1 MTDLPFVSAL
11 VQADLPVWEQ
21 CLQAEFLQ
29 KMENGTLSEDCF
41 KSYLVEDSLY
51 LREYAKIF
59 AWGMTKA
66 TTMAAMRTY
75 YSLLS
80 FVQEN
85 EDLTR
90 LRYLEQYGLREADI
104 QSLPLRPES
113 RAYLDCMIDAARTG
127 EGEAEC
133 LMACLPCMLS
143 YGWLFQKLLQRSP
156 AVKDTY
162 YGALVLD
169 YAGFSEGV
177 QFPGGTAEKQT
188 LTLGSGMFIPG
199 FEEQLVGANIGD
211 DVTVTVTF
219 PTEYHAPE
227 LAGKNAEFRCHVH
240 EIRTHDSY
248 QLDDTFAKEIGQCE
262 NMEQMRENMGKA
274 LQDYYN
280 QRAEQELRWQLMHQ
294 AAATVE
300 EQPIDEE
307 LDRMVEAQMET
318 LTAQLAQKGLT
329 LEAYCQFTGSDEKK
343 LREDMRPDALE
354 AFRTQK
360 AVEKIAQLENLTVTD
375 EEMDAAIQR
384 ICADNHMS
392 AEDLKPYFDNGFLTV
407 VRQQMLRDKATEVV
421 RRSAR
426 ITQ

>member
-1 MTDLPFVSAL
+1 MSFTYLNLQGKLEHVDVTAEDINRQLQRL
-11 VQADLPVWEQ
+11 
-21 CLQAEFLQ
+21 LQANPRIEPVV
-29 KMENGTLSEDCF
+29 G
-41 KSYLVEDSLY
+41 
-51 LREYAKIF
+51 R
-59 AWGMTKA
+59 
-66 TTMAAMRTY
+66 AAA
-75 YSLLS
+75 LGD
-80 FVQEN
+80 E
-85 EDLTR
+85 
-90 LRYLEQYGLREADI
+90 
-104 QSLPLRPES
+104 
-113 RAYLDCMIDAARTG
+113 
-127 EGEAEC
+127 
-133 LMACLPCMLS
+133 
-143 YGWLFQKLLQRSP
+143 
-156 AVKDTY
+156 
-162 YGALVLD
+162 LVLD

-227 LAGKNAEFRCHVH
+227 LAGKPAEFRCRVH
-240 EIRTHDSY
+240 EIRTHGTY
-248 QLDDTFAKEIGQCE
+248 EMDDNFAKEIGQCDT
-262 NMEQMRENMGKA
+262 MEQMRENMGKA

-280 QRAEQELRWQLMHQ
+280 ERAEQELRWQLMHQ

-300 EQPIDEE
+300 EQPSDEE

-318 LTAQLAQKGLT
+318 LVAQLAQKGLT

-375 EEMDAAIQR
+375 EEMNAAIER

-421 RRSAR
+421 RRSAQ

>member
-1 MTDLPFVSAL
+1 MSFTYLNLQGKLEHVDVTAEDIDRQLQRL
-11 VQADLPVWEQ
+11 
-21 CLQAEFLQ
+21 LQA
-29 KMENGTLSEDCF
+29 NPRIVPVVG
-41 KSYLVEDSLY
+41 
-51 LREYAKIF
+51 R
-59 AWGMTKA
+59 
-66 TTMAAMRTY
+66 AA
-75 YSLLS
+75 
-80 FVQEN
+80 
-85 EDLTR
+85 
-90 LRYLEQYGLREADI
+90 
-104 QSLPLRPES
+104 
-113 RAYLDCMIDAARTG
+113 AAG
-127 EGEAEC
+127 DE
-133 LMACLPCMLS
+133 
-143 YGWLFQKLLQRSP
+143 
-156 AVKDTY
+156 
-162 YGALVLD
+162 LVLD

-177 QFPGGTAEKQT
+177 QFPGGTAQKQT

-227 LAGKNAEFRCHVH
+227 LAGKPAAFHVH
-240 EIRTHDSY
+240 EIRTHSSY
-248 QLDDTFAKEIGQCE
+248 ELDDIFAKEIGQCDT
-262 NMEQMRENMGKA
+262 MEQMRENMGRA

-280 QRAEQELRWQLMHQ
+280 ERAEQELRWQLMHQ

-300 EQPIDEE
+300 EQPSEEE

-360 AVEKIAQLENLTVTD
+360 AVEKIAELENLTVTE
-375 EEMDAAIQR
+375 EEMNAAIER

-421 RRSAR
+421 RRSAQ

>member
-1 MTDLPFVSAL
+1 MSFTYLNLQGKLEHVTATAEDIDRQLQRL
-11 VQADLPVWEQ
+11 
-21 CLQAEFLQ
+21 LQA
-29 KMENGTLSEDCF
+29 NPRIIPVTG
-41 KSYLVEDSLY
+41 
-51 LREYAKIF
+51 R
-59 AWGMTKA
+59 
-66 TTMAAMRTY
+66 AAA
-75 YSLLS
+75 LGD
-80 FVQEN
+80 E
-85 EDLTR
+85 
-90 LRYLEQYGLREADI
+90 
-104 QSLPLRPES
+104 
-113 RAYLDCMIDAARTG
+113 
-127 EGEAEC
+127 
-133 LMACLPCMLS
+133 
-143 YGWLFQKLLQRSP
+143 
-156 AVKDTY
+156 
-162 YGALVLD
+162 LVLD

-300 EQPIDEE
+300 EQPTDEE

-318 LTAQLAQKGLT
+318 LTVQLAQKGLT

-421 RRSAR
+421 RRSAQ

>member
-1 MTDLPFVSAL
+1 MSFTYLNLQGKLEHVDVTAEDIDRQLQRL
-11 VQADLPVWEQ
+11 
-21 CLQAEFLQ
+21 LQANPRIEPVT
-29 KMENGTLSEDCF
+29 G
-41 KSYLVEDSLY
+41 
-51 LREYAKIF
+51 R
-59 AWGMTKA
+59 
-66 TTMAAMRTY
+66 AA
-75 YSLLS
+75 
-80 FVQEN
+80 
-85 EDLTR
+85 
-90 LRYLEQYGLREADI
+90 
-104 QSLPLRPES
+104 
-113 RAYLDCMIDAARTG
+113 
-127 EGEAEC
+127 
-133 LMACLPCMLS
+133 
-143 YGWLFQKLLQRSP
+143 
-156 AVKDTY
+156 AVGDE
-162 YGALVLD
+162 LVLD

-199 FEEQLVGANIGD
+199 FEEQLVGASIGD

-227 LAGKNAEFRCHVH
+227 LAGKPAEFRCHVH
-240 EIRTHDSY
+240 EIRTHSSY
-248 QLDDTFAKEIGQCE
+248 ELDDTFAKEIGQCDT
-262 NMEQMRENMGKA
+262 MEQMRENMGKA

-280 QRAEQELRWQLMHQ
+280 ERAEQELRWQLMHQ
-294 AAATVE
+294 VAATVE
-300 EQPIDEE
+300 EQPTDEE

-318 LTAQLAQKGLT
+318 LVAQLAQKGLT

-375 EEMDAAIQR
+375 EEMNAAIER

-421 RRSAR
+421 RRSAQ

>member
-1 MTDLPFVSAL
+1 MSFTYLNLQGKLEHVDVTAEDIGRQLQRL
-11 VQADLPVWEQ
+11 
-21 CLQAEFLQ
+21 LQA
-29 KMENGTLSEDCF
+29 NPRIIPVTG
-41 KSYLVEDSLY
+41 
-51 LREYAKIF
+51 R
-59 AWGMTKA
+59 
-66 TTMAAMRTY
+66 AAA
-75 YSLLS
+75 LGD
-80 FVQEN
+80 E
-85 EDLTR
+85 
-90 LRYLEQYGLREADI
+90 
-104 QSLPLRPES
+104 
-113 RAYLDCMIDAARTG
+113 
-127 EGEAEC
+127 
-133 LMACLPCMLS
+133 
-143 YGWLFQKLLQRSP
+143 
-156 AVKDTY
+156 
-162 YGALVLD
+162 LVLD

-188 LTLGSGMFIPG
+188 LTLGSGIFIPG
-199 FEEQLVGANIGD
+199 FEEQLVGTNIGD

-227 LAGKNAEFRCHVH
+227 LAGKPAEFRCHVH
-240 EIRTHDSY
+240 EIRTHSSY
-248 QLDDTFAKEIGQCE
+248 ELDDTFAKEIGQCDT
-262 NMEQMRENMGKA
+262 MEQMRENMGKA

-280 QRAEQELRWQLMHQ
+280 ERAEQELRWQLMHQ

-300 EQPIDEE
+300 EQPSDEE

-360 AVEKIAQLENLTVTD
+360 AVEKIAQLEDLTVTD
-375 EEMDAAIQR
+375 EEMNAAIER

-421 RRSAR
+421 RRSAQ

>member
-1 MTDLPFVSAL
+1 MSFTYLNLQGKLEHVTATAEDIDRQLQRL
-11 VQADLPVWEQ
+11 
-21 CLQAEFLQ
+21 LQA
-29 KMENGTLSEDCF
+29 NPRIIPVTG
-41 KSYLVEDSLY
+41 
-51 LREYAKIF
+51 R
-59 AWGMTKA
+59 
-66 TTMAAMRTY
+66 AAA
-75 YSLLS
+75 LGD
-80 FVQEN
+80 E
-85 EDLTR
+85 
-90 LRYLEQYGLREADI
+90 
-104 QSLPLRPES
+104 
-113 RAYLDCMIDAARTG
+113 
-127 EGEAEC
+127 
-133 LMACLPCMLS
+133 
-143 YGWLFQKLLQRSP
+143 
-156 AVKDTY
+156 
-162 YGALVLD
+162 LVLD

-199 FEEQLVGANIGD
+199 FEEQLVGTNIGD

-227 LAGKNAEFRCHVH
+227 LAGKPAEFRCHVH
-240 EIRTHDSY
+240 EIRTHSSY
-248 QLDDTFAKEIGQCE
+248 ELDDTFAKEIGQCDT
-262 NMEQMRENMGKA
+262 MEQMRENMGKA

-300 EQPIDEE
+300 EQPTDEE

-421 RRSAR
+421 RRSAQ

>member
-1 MTDLPFVSAL
+1 MSFTYLNLQGKLEHVTATAEDIDRQLQRL
-11 VQADLPVWEQ
+11 
-21 CLQAEFLQ
+21 LQA
-29 KMENGTLSEDCF
+29 NPRIIPVTG
-41 KSYLVEDSLY
+41 
-51 LREYAKIF
+51 R
-59 AWGMTKA
+59 
-66 TTMAAMRTY
+66 AAA
-75 YSLLS
+75 LGD
-80 FVQEN
+80 E
-85 EDLTR
+85 
-90 LRYLEQYGLREADI
+90 
-104 QSLPLRPES
+104 
-113 RAYLDCMIDAARTG
+113 
-127 EGEAEC
+127 
-133 LMACLPCMLS
+133 
-143 YGWLFQKLLQRSP
+143 
-156 AVKDTY
+156 
-162 YGALVLD
+162 LVLD

-219 PTEYHAPE
+219 PTEYHAPD
-227 LAGKNAEFRCHVH
+227 LAGKNAEFRCHIH

-248 QLDDTFAKEIGQCE
+248 QLDDTFAREIGQCE

-280 QRAEQELRWQLMHQ
+280 ERAEQELRWQLMHQ

-300 EQPIDEE
+300 EQPTDEE

-375 EEMDAAIQR
+375 EEMDAAIER
-384 ICADNHMS
+384 ICADNHMN

-421 RRSAR
+421 RRSAQ
-426 ITQ
+426 ITE

>member
-1 MTDLPFVSAL
+1 MSFTYLNLQGKLEHVDVTAEDIDRQLQRL
-11 VQADLPVWEQ
+11 
-21 CLQAEFLQ
+21 LQA
-29 KMENGTLSEDCF
+29 NPRIIPVTG
-41 KSYLVEDSLY
+41 
-51 LREYAKIF
+51 R
-59 AWGMTKA
+59 
-66 TTMAAMRTY
+66 AAA
-75 YSLLS
+75 LGD
-80 FVQEN
+80 E
-85 EDLTR
+85 
-90 LRYLEQYGLREADI
+90 
-104 QSLPLRPES
+104 
-113 RAYLDCMIDAARTG
+113 
-127 EGEAEC
+127 
-133 LMACLPCMLS
+133 
-143 YGWLFQKLLQRSP
+143 
-156 AVKDTY
+156 
-162 YGALVLD
+162 LVLN

-199 FEEQLVGANIGD
+199 FEEQLVGTNIGD

-227 LAGKNAEFRCHVH
+227 LAGKPAEFRCHVH
-240 EIRTHDSY
+240 EIRTHSSY
-248 QLDDTFAKEIGQCE
+248 ELDDTFAKEIGQCDT
-262 NMEQMRENMGKA
+262 MEQMRENMGKA

-280 QRAEQELRWQLMHQ
+280 ERAEQELRWQLMHQ

-300 EQPIDEE
+300 EQPSDEE

-360 AVEKIAQLENLTVTD
+360 AVEKIAQLEDLTVTD
-375 EEMDAAIQR
+375 EEMNAAIER

-421 RRSAR
+421 RRSAQ

>member
-1 MTDLPFVSAL
+1 MSFTYLNLQGKLEHVTATAEDIDRQLQRL
-11 VQADLPVWEQ
+11 
-21 CLQAEFLQ
+21 LQA
-29 KMENGTLSEDCF
+29 NPRIIPVTG
-41 KSYLVEDSLY
+41 
-51 LREYAKIF
+51 R
-59 AWGMTKA
+59 
-66 TTMAAMRTY
+66 AAA
-75 YSLLS
+75 LGD
-80 FVQEN
+80 E
-85 EDLTR
+85 
-90 LRYLEQYGLREADI
+90 
-104 QSLPLRPES
+104 
-113 RAYLDCMIDAARTG
+113 
-127 EGEAEC
+127 
-133 LMACLPCMLS
+133 
-143 YGWLFQKLLQRSP
+143 
-156 AVKDTY
+156 
-162 YGALVLD
+162 LVLD

-199 FEEQLVGANIGD
+199 FEEQLVGTNIGD

-300 EQPIDEE
+300 EQPTDEE

-318 LTAQLAQKGLT
+318 LTAQLSQKGLT

>member
-1 MTDLPFVSAL
+1 MSFTYLNLQGKLEHVTATAEDIDRQLQRL
-11 VQADLPVWEQ
+11 
-21 CLQAEFLQ
+21 LQASPRIIPVT
-29 KMENGTLSEDCF
+29 G
-41 KSYLVEDSLY
+41 
-51 LREYAKIF
+51 R
-59 AWGMTKA
+59 
-66 TTMAAMRTY
+66 AAA
-75 YSLLS
+75 LGD
-80 FVQEN
+80 E
-85 EDLTR
+85 
-90 LRYLEQYGLREADI
+90 
-104 QSLPLRPES
+104 
-113 RAYLDCMIDAARTG
+113 
-127 EGEAEC
+127 
-133 LMACLPCMLS
+133 
-143 YGWLFQKLLQRSP
+143 
-156 AVKDTY
+156 
-162 YGALVLD
+162 LVLD

-177 QFPGGTAEKQT
+177 QFPGGTAQMQT

-199 FEEQLVGANIGD
+199 FEEQLVGTNIGD

-300 EQPIDEE
+300 EQPTDEE

-384 ICADNHMS
+384 ICTDNHMS

-421 RRSAR
+421 RRSAH

>member
-1 MTDLPFVSAL
+1 MSFTYLNLQGKLEHVTATAEDIDRQLQRL
-11 VQADLPVWEQ
+11 
-21 CLQAEFLQ
+21 LQA
-29 KMENGTLSEDCF
+29 NPRIIPVTG
-41 KSYLVEDSLY
+41 
-51 LREYAKIF
+51 R
-59 AWGMTKA
+59 
-66 TTMAAMRTY
+66 AA
-75 YSLLS
+75 
-80 FVQEN
+80 
-85 EDLTR
+85 
-90 LRYLEQYGLREADI
+90 
-104 QSLPLRPES
+104 
-113 RAYLDCMIDAARTG
+113 AAG
-127 EGEAEC
+127 DE
-133 LMACLPCMLS
+133 
-143 YGWLFQKLLQRSP
+143 
-156 AVKDTY
+156 
-162 YGALVLD
+162 LVLD

-177 QFPGGTAEKQT
+177 QFPGGTAQMQT

-219 PTEYHAPE
+219 PTEYHAPD
-227 LAGKNAEFRCHVH
+227 LAGKNAEFRCHIH

-248 QLDDTFAKEIGQCE
+248 QLDDTFAREIGQCE

-280 QRAEQELRWQLMHQ
+280 ERAEQELRWQLMHQ

-300 EQPIDEE
+300 EQPTDEE

-375 EEMDAAIQR
+375 EEMNAAIER

-421 RRSAR
+421 RRSAQ

>member
-1 MTDLPFVSAL
+1 MSFTYLNLQGKLEHVTVTAEDIDRQMQRL
-11 VQADLPVWEQ
+11 
-21 CLQAEFLQ
+21 LQA
-29 KMENGTLSEDCF
+29 NPRIIPVPG
-41 KSYLVEDSLY
+41 
-51 LREYAKIF
+51 R
-59 AWGMTKA
+59 
-66 TTMAAMRTY
+66 AAA
-75 YSLLS
+75 LGD
-80 FVQEN
+80 E
-85 EDLTR
+85 
-90 LRYLEQYGLREADI
+90 
-104 QSLPLRPES
+104 
-113 RAYLDCMIDAARTG
+113 
-127 EGEAEC
+127 
-133 LMACLPCMLS
+133 
-143 YGWLFQKLLQRSP
+143 
-156 AVKDTY
+156 
-162 YGALVLD
+162 LVLD

-177 QFPGGTAEKQT
+177 QFPGGTAQMQT

-300 EQPIDEE
+300 EQPTDEE

-421 RRSAR
+421 RRSAQ

>member
-1 MTDLPFVSAL
+1 MSFTYLNLQGKLEHVDVTAEDIDRQLQRL
-11 VQADLPVWEQ
+11 
-21 CLQAEFLQ
+21 LQA
-29 KMENGTLSEDCF
+29 NPRIIPVTG
-41 KSYLVEDSLY
+41 
-51 LREYAKIF
+51 R
-59 AWGMTKA
+59 
-66 TTMAAMRTY
+66 AAA
-75 YSLLS
+75 LGD
-80 FVQEN
+80 E
-85 EDLTR
+85 
-90 LRYLEQYGLREADI
+90 
-104 QSLPLRPES
+104 
-113 RAYLDCMIDAARTG
+113 
-127 EGEAEC
+127 
-133 LMACLPCMLS
+133 
-143 YGWLFQKLLQRSP
+143 
-156 AVKDTY
+156 
-162 YGALVLD
+162 LVLD

-199 FEEQLVGANIGD
+199 FEEQLVGTNIGD

-227 LAGKNAEFRCHVH
+227 LAGKPAEFRCHVH
-240 EIRTHDSY
+240 EIRTHSSY
-248 QLDDTFAKEIGQCE
+248 ELDDTFAKEIGQCDT
-262 NMEQMRENMGKA
+262 MEQMRENMGKA

-280 QRAEQELRWQLMHQ
+280 ERAEQELRWQLMHQ

-300 EQPIDEE
+300 EQPSDEE

-360 AVEKIAQLENLTVTD
+360 AVEKIAQLEDLTVTD
-375 EEMDAAIQR
+375 EEMNAAIER

-421 RRSAR
+421 RRSAQ

>member
-1 MTDLPFVSAL
+1 M
-11 VQADLPVWEQ
+11 
-21 CLQAEFLQ
+21 
-29 KMENGTLSEDCF
+29 
-41 KSYLVEDSLY
+41 
-51 LREYAKIF
+51 
-59 AWGMTKA
+59 
-66 TTMAAMRTY
+66 
-75 YSLLS
+75 
-80 FVQEN
+80 
-85 EDLTR
+85 
-90 LRYLEQYGLREADI
+90 
-104 QSLPLRPES
+104 
-113 RAYLDCMIDAARTG
+113 
-127 EGEAEC
+127 
-133 LMACLPCMLS
+133 
-143 YGWLFQKLLQRSP
+143 
-156 AVKDTY
+156 
-162 YGALVLD
+162 
-169 YAGFSEGV
+169 
-177 QFPGGTAEKQT
+177 
-188 LTLGSGMFIPG
+188 
-199 FEEQLVGANIGD
+199 GANIGD

-300 EQPIDEE
+300 EQPTDEE

-421 RRSAR
+421 RRSAQ

>member
-1 MTDLPFVSAL
+1 MSFTYLNLQGKLEHVDVTAEDIDHQLQRL
-11 VQADLPVWEQ
+11 
-21 CLQAEFLQ
+21 LQA
-29 KMENGTLSEDCF
+29 NPRIIPVTG
-41 KSYLVEDSLY
+41 
-51 LREYAKIF
+51 R
-59 AWGMTKA
+59 
-66 TTMAAMRTY
+66 AAA
-75 YSLLS
+75 LGD
-80 FVQEN
+80 E
-85 EDLTR
+85 
-90 LRYLEQYGLREADI
+90 
-104 QSLPLRPES
+104 
-113 RAYLDCMIDAARTG
+113 
-127 EGEAEC
+127 
-133 LMACLPCMLS
+133 
-143 YGWLFQKLLQRSP
+143 
-156 AVKDTY
+156 
-162 YGALVLD
+162 LVLD

-199 FEEQLVGANIGD
+199 FEEQLVGTNIGD

-227 LAGKNAEFRCHVH
+227 LAGKPAEFRCHVH
-240 EIRTHDSY
+240 EIRTHSSY
-248 QLDDTFAKEIGQCE
+248 ELDDTFAKEIGQCDT
-262 NMEQMRENMGKA
+262 MEQMRENMGKA

-280 QRAEQELRWQLMHQ
+280 ERAEQELRWQLMHQ
-294 AAATVE
+294 VAATVE
-300 EQPIDEE
+300 EQPTDEE

-318 LTAQLAQKGLT
+318 LVAQLAQKGLT

-375 EEMDAAIQR
+375 EEMNAAIER

-421 RRSAR
+421 RRSAQ

>member
-1 MTDLPFVSAL
+1 MSFTYLNLQGKLEHMTATAEDIDRQLQRL
-11 VQADLPVWEQ
+11 
-21 CLQAEFLQ
+21 LQA
-29 KMENGTLSEDCF
+29 NPRIIPVTG
-41 KSYLVEDSLY
+41 
-51 LREYAKIF
+51 R
-59 AWGMTKA
+59 
-66 TTMAAMRTY
+66 AAA
-75 YSLLS
+75 LGD
-80 FVQEN
+80 E
-85 EDLTR
+85 
-90 LRYLEQYGLREADI
+90 
-104 QSLPLRPES
+104 
-113 RAYLDCMIDAARTG
+113 
-127 EGEAEC
+127 
-133 LMACLPCMLS
+133 
-143 YGWLFQKLLQRSP
+143 
-156 AVKDTY
+156 
-162 YGALVLD
+162 LVLD

-177 QFPGGTAEKQT
+177 QFPGGTAQMQT

-199 FEEQLVGANIGD
+199 FEEQLVGTNIGD

-300 EQPIDEE
+300 EQPTDEE

>member
-1 MTDLPFVSAL
+1 MSFTYLNLQGKLEHVTATAEDIDRQLQRL
-11 VQADLPVWEQ
+11 
-21 CLQAEFLQ
+21 LQA
-29 KMENGTLSEDCF
+29 NPRIIPVTG
-41 KSYLVEDSLY
+41 
-51 LREYAKIF
+51 R
-59 AWGMTKA
+59 
-66 TTMAAMRTY
+66 AAA
-75 YSLLS
+75 LGD
-80 FVQEN
+80 E
-85 EDLTR
+85 
-90 LRYLEQYGLREADI
+90 
-104 QSLPLRPES
+104 
-113 RAYLDCMIDAARTG
+113 
-127 EGEAEC
+127 
-133 LMACLPCMLS
+133 
-143 YGWLFQKLLQRSP
+143 
-156 AVKDTY
+156 
-162 YGALVLD
+162 LVLD

-177 QFPGGTAEKQT
+177 QFPGGTAQMQT

-199 FEEQLVGANIGD
+199 FEEQLVGTNIGD

-280 QRAEQELRWQLMHQ
+280 ERAEQELRWQLMHQ

-300 EQPIDEE
+300 EQPTDEE

-421 RRSAR
+421 RRSAQ

>member
-1 MTDLPFVSAL
+1 MSFTYLNLQGKLEHVDVTAEDIDRQLQRL
-11 VQADLPVWEQ
+11 
-21 CLQAEFLQ
+21 LQA
-29 KMENGTLSEDCF
+29 NPRIIPVTG
-41 KSYLVEDSLY
+41 
-51 LREYAKIF
+51 R
-59 AWGMTKA
+59 
-66 TTMAAMRTY
+66 AAA
-75 YSLLS
+75 LGD
-80 FVQEN
+80 E
-85 EDLTR
+85 
-90 LRYLEQYGLREADI
+90 
-104 QSLPLRPES
+104 
-113 RAYLDCMIDAARTG
+113 
-127 EGEAEC
+127 
-133 LMACLPCMLS
+133 
-143 YGWLFQKLLQRSP
+143 
-156 AVKDTY
+156 
-162 YGALVLD
+162 LVLD

-199 FEEQLVGANIGD
+199 FEEQMVGTNIGD

-219 PTEYHAPE
+219 PTEYHTPE
-227 LAGKNAEFRCHVH
+227 LSGKPAEFRCHVH
-240 EIRTHDSY
+240 EIRTHSSY
-248 QLDDTFAKEIGQCE
+248 ELDDTFAKEIGQCDT
-262 NMEQMRENMGKA
+262 MEQMRENMGKA

-280 QRAEQELRWQLMHQ
+280 ERAEQELRWQLMHQ
-294 AAATVE
+294 VAATVE
-300 EQPIDEE
+300 EQPTDEE

-318 LTAQLAQKGLT
+318 LVAQLAQKGLT

-375 EEMDAAIQR
+375 EEMNAAIER

-421 RRSAR
+421 RRSAQ

>member
-1 MTDLPFVSAL
+1 MSFTYLNLQGKLEHVTATAEDIDRQMQRL
-11 VQADLPVWEQ
+11 
-21 CLQAEFLQ
+21 LQA
-29 KMENGTLSEDCF
+29 NPRIIPVTG
-41 KSYLVEDSLY
+41 
-51 LREYAKIF
+51 R
-59 AWGMTKA
+59 
-66 TTMAAMRTY
+66 AAA
-75 YSLLS
+75 LGD
-80 FVQEN
+80 E
-85 EDLTR
+85 
-90 LRYLEQYGLREADI
+90 
-104 QSLPLRPES
+104 
-113 RAYLDCMIDAARTG
+113 
-127 EGEAEC
+127 
-133 LMACLPCMLS
+133 
-143 YGWLFQKLLQRSP
+143 
-156 AVKDTY
+156 
-162 YGALVLD
+162 LVLD

-177 QFPGGTAEKQT
+177 QFPGGTAQMQT

-199 FEEQLVGANIGD
+199 FEEQLVGANIGEA
-211 DVTVTVTF
+211 VTVTVTF

-300 EQPIDEE
+300 EQPTDEE

-392 AEDLKPYFDNGFLTV
+392 ADDLKPYFDNGFLTV

-421 RRSAR
+421 RRSAQ

>member
-1 MTDLPFVSAL
+1 MSFTYLNLQGKLEHVTATAEDIDRQMQRL
-11 VQADLPVWEQ
+11 
-21 CLQAEFLQ
+21 LQA
-29 KMENGTLSEDCF
+29 NPRIIPVTG
-41 KSYLVEDSLY
+41 
-51 LREYAKIF
+51 R
-59 AWGMTKA
+59 
-66 TTMAAMRTY
+66 AAA
-75 YSLLS
+75 LGD
-80 FVQEN
+80 E
-85 EDLTR
+85 
-90 LRYLEQYGLREADI
+90 
-104 QSLPLRPES
+104 
-113 RAYLDCMIDAARTG
+113 
-127 EGEAEC
+127 
-133 LMACLPCMLS
+133 
-143 YGWLFQKLLQRSP
+143 
-156 AVKDTY
+156 
-162 YGALVLD
+162 LVLD

-177 QFPGGTAEKQT
+177 QFPGGTAQMQT

-199 FEEQLVGANIGD
+199 FEEQLVGVNIGD

-240 EIRTHDSY
+240 EIHTHDSY

-300 EQPIDEE
+300 EQPTDEE

-421 RRSAR
+421 RRSAQ

>member
-1 MTDLPFVSAL
+1 MSFTYLNLQGKLEHVDVTAEDIDRQLQRL
-11 VQADLPVWEQ
+11 
-21 CLQAEFLQ
+21 LQA
-29 KMENGTLSEDCF
+29 NPRIIPVTG
-41 KSYLVEDSLY
+41 
-51 LREYAKIF
+51 R
-59 AWGMTKA
+59 
-66 TTMAAMRTY
+66 AAA
-75 YSLLS
+75 LGD
-80 FVQEN
+80 E
-85 EDLTR
+85 
-90 LRYLEQYGLREADI
+90 
-104 QSLPLRPES
+104 
-113 RAYLDCMIDAARTG
+113 
-127 EGEAEC
+127 
-133 LMACLPCMLS
+133 
-143 YGWLFQKLLQRSP
+143 
-156 AVKDTY
+156 
-162 YGALVLD
+162 LVLD

-199 FEEQLVGANIGD
+199 FEEQLVGTNIGD

-227 LAGKNAEFRCHVH
+227 LAGKPAEFRCHVH
-240 EIRTHDSY
+240 EIRTHSSY
-248 QLDDTFAKEIGQCE
+248 ELDDTFAKEIGQCDT
-262 NMEQMRENMGKA
+262 MEQMRENMGKA

-280 QRAEQELRWQLMHQ
+280 ERAEQELRWQLMHQ
-294 AAATVE
+294 VAATVE
-300 EQPIDEE
+300 EQPTDEE

-318 LTAQLAQKGLT
+318 LVAQLAQKGLT

-354 AFRTQK
+354 AFHTQK

-375 EEMDAAIQR
+375 EEMNAAIER

-421 RRSAR
+421 RRSAQ

>member
-1 MTDLPFVSAL
+1 MSFTYLNLQGKLEHVDVTAEDIDRQLQRL
-11 VQADLPVWEQ
+11 
-21 CLQAEFLQ
+21 LQA
-29 KMENGTLSEDCF
+29 NPCIIPVTG
-41 KSYLVEDSLY
+41 
-51 LREYAKIF
+51 R
-59 AWGMTKA
+59 
-66 TTMAAMRTY
+66 AAA
-75 YSLLS
+75 LGD
-80 FVQEN
+80 E
-85 EDLTR
+85 
-90 LRYLEQYGLREADI
+90 
-104 QSLPLRPES
+104 
-113 RAYLDCMIDAARTG
+113 
-127 EGEAEC
+127 
-133 LMACLPCMLS
+133 
-143 YGWLFQKLLQRSP
+143 
-156 AVKDTY
+156 
-162 YGALVLD
+162 LVLD

-199 FEEQLVGANIGD
+199 FEEQLVGTNIGD

-227 LAGKNAEFRCHVH
+227 LAGKPAEFRCHVH
-240 EIRTHDSY
+240 EIRTHSSY
-248 QLDDTFAKEIGQCE
+248 ELDDTFAKEIGQCE

-300 EQPIDEE
+300 EQPTDEE

-318 LTAQLAQKGLT
+318 LVAQLAQKGLT

-375 EEMDAAIQR
+375 EEMNAAIER

-421 RRSAR
+421 RRSAQ

>member
-1 MTDLPFVSAL
+1 MSFTYLNLQGKLEHVTATAEDIDRQLQRL
-11 VQADLPVWEQ
+11 
-21 CLQAEFLQ
+21 LQA
-29 KMENGTLSEDCF
+29 NPRIIPVTG
-41 KSYLVEDSLY
+41 
-51 LREYAKIF
+51 R
-59 AWGMTKA
+59 
-66 TTMAAMRTY
+66 AAA
-75 YSLLS
+75 LGD
-80 FVQEN
+80 E
-85 EDLTR
+85 
-90 LRYLEQYGLREADI
+90 
-104 QSLPLRPES
+104 
-113 RAYLDCMIDAARTG
+113 
-127 EGEAEC
+127 
-133 LMACLPCMLS
+133 
-143 YGWLFQKLLQRSP
+143 
-156 AVKDTY
+156 
-162 YGALVLD
+162 LVLD

-188 LTLGSGMFIPG
+188 LTLGNGMFIPG

-300 EQPIDEE
+300 EQPTDEE

-360 AVEKIAQLENLTVTD
+360 AVKKIAQLENLTVTD

-421 RRSAR
+421 RRSAQ

>member
-1 MTDLPFVSAL
+1 MSFTYLNLQGKLEHVDVTAEDIDRQLQRL
-11 VQADLPVWEQ
+11 
-21 CLQAEFLQ
+21 LQA
-29 KMENGTLSEDCF
+29 NPRIIPVTG
-41 KSYLVEDSLY
+41 
-51 LREYAKIF
+51 R
-59 AWGMTKA
+59 
-66 TTMAAMRTY
+66 AA
-75 YSLLS
+75 
-80 FVQEN
+80 
-85 EDLTR
+85 
-90 LRYLEQYGLREADI
+90 
-104 QSLPLRPES
+104 
-113 RAYLDCMIDAARTG
+113 AAG
-127 EGEAEC
+127 DE
-133 LMACLPCMLS
+133 
-143 YGWLFQKLLQRSP
+143 
-156 AVKDTY
+156 
-162 YGALVLD
+162 LVLD

-188 LTLGSGMFIPG
+188 LTLGSGIFIPG
-199 FEEQLVGANIGD
+199 FEEQLVGTNIGD

-227 LAGKNAEFRCHVH
+227 LAGKPAEFRCHVH
-240 EIRTHDSY
+240 EIRTHSSY
-248 QLDDTFAKEIGQCE
+248 ELDDTFAKEIGQCDT
-262 NMEQMRENMGKA
+262 MEQMRENMGKA

-280 QRAEQELRWQLMHQ
+280 ERAEQELRWQLMHQ
-294 AAATVE
+294 VAATVE
-300 EQPIDEE
+300 EQPTDEE

-360 AVEKIAQLENLTVTD
+360 AVEKIAQLEDLTVTD
-375 EEMDAAIQR
+375 EEMNAAIER

-421 RRSAR
+421 RRSAQ

>member
-21 CLQAEFLQ
+21 CLQTEFLQ

-90 LRYLEQYGLREADI
+90 LRYLEEYGLREADI
-104 QSLPLRPES
+104 QALPLRPEN
-113 RAYLDCMIDAARTG
+113 RAYLDCMIDAARNG

-177 QFPGGTAEKQT
+177 QFPGGTAQMQT

-300 EQPIDEE
+300 EQPTDEE

-421 RRSAR
+421 RRSAQ

>member
-1 MTDLPFVSAL
+1 MSFTYLNLQGKLEHVTATAEDIDRQMQRL
-11 VQADLPVWEQ
+11 
-21 CLQAEFLQ
+21 LQA
-29 KMENGTLSEDCF
+29 NPRIIPVTG
-41 KSYLVEDSLY
+41 
-51 LREYAKIF
+51 R
-59 AWGMTKA
+59 
-66 TTMAAMRTY
+66 AAA
-75 YSLLS
+75 LGD
-80 FVQEN
+80 E
-85 EDLTR
+85 
-90 LRYLEQYGLREADI
+90 
-104 QSLPLRPES
+104 
-113 RAYLDCMIDAARTG
+113 
-127 EGEAEC
+127 
-133 LMACLPCMLS
+133 
-143 YGWLFQKLLQRSP
+143 
-156 AVKDTY
+156 
-162 YGALVLD
+162 LVLD

-199 FEEQLVGANIGD
+199 FEEQLVGTNIGD
-211 DVTVTVTF
+211 DVTVTVMF

-300 EQPIDEE
+300 EQPTDEE